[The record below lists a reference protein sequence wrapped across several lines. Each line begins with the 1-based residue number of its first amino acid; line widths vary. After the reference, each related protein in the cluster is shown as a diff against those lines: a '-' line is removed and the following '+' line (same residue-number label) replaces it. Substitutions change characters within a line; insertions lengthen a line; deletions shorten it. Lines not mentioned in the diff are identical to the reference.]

1 MKELFRKGTNILFLI
16 LFFGL
21 IVSSVLY
28 IFVFKEQQTVS
39 FIENR
44 NLYITEHI
52 FDNETLDDSFQ
63 TKVGRVLED
72 QFFMRYE
79 IVNGKRKVNYFLTSL
94 IFKISN
100 SEGEL
105 TPLNDPHLFRVGD
118 SNYIVTKPM
127 VYEERIETRVKARLD
142 QYADLQSF
150 FPDKNVYVYHPRQ
163 AHETDL
169 FDEFNELESYGP
181 TLNQMMKDYAR
192 IPYKSLE
199 IENLD
204 YYKQHF
210 YAADHHWN
218 HLGSYI
224 GYRDMLSL
232 LQPETVALEPQYL
245 DCNYKFY
252 GSFST
257 RTGGILDPS
266 EFCLF
271 QFDLVDYTVEL
282 DDGTITDLKMYEEFY
297 DQAES
302 IDSWTYLYN
311 LAYPFK
317 GYMNTYRS
325 GVNDK
330 VLFLV
335 GDSYMPPVIPLLA
348 QHYGTVYAINPVNY
362 YIKYNKTF
370 DFYSF
375 IEEKNVNDIM
385 FMITIEN
392 YFYDDEYGPRYKFN
406 DVIREEE

>member
-21 IVSSVLY
+21 ILSSVLY

-44 NLYITEHI
+44 NLYTTEHI

-72 QFFMRYE
+72 QFFMRYD

-100 SEGEL
+100 TEGEL

-118 SNYIVTKPM
+118 SNFIVTKPM
-127 VYEERIETRVKARLD
+127 EYEERIETRVKDRLD
-142 QYADLQSF
+142 QYADLQAY

-169 FDEFNELESYGP
+169 FDEFNELESYGT
-181 TLNQMMKDYAR
+181 TLNELMKDYAR
-192 IPYKSLE
+192 IPYKSLD

-210 YAADHHWN
+210 FASDHHWN

-271 QFDLVDYTVEL
+271 QFDLVDYTVEQ
-282 DDGTITDLKMYEEFY
+282 DDGTITDLKMYEEF
-297 DQAES
+297 
-302 IDSWTYLYN
+302 
-311 LAYPFK
+311 
-317 GYMNTYRS
+317 
-325 GVNDK
+325 
-330 VLFLV
+330 
-335 GDSYMPPVIPLLA
+335 
-348 QHYGTVYAINPVNY
+348 
-362 YIKYNKTF
+362 
-370 DFYSF
+370 
-375 IEEKNVNDIM
+375 
-385 FMITIEN
+385 
-392 YFYDDEYGPRYKFN
+392 
-406 DVIREEE
+406 